1 MITIIVPIYNASMYL
16 RKCLESLYHQSYK
29 KMEILLINDGSTD
42 NSEKICKEFVKKDS
56 RFKYMYKKNGG
67 VSSARNVGI
76 EQAKGDYIIFV
87 DSDDFCTND
96 MIDNILPKLTKNKL
110 LCFGYFRI
118 FKNKKE
124 KEVLS
129 KTHQLNIN
137 KNMYKYIIDTESI
150 GGYLWNKVF
159 DTKIIKKYNI
169 KFNEKIHFIEDML
182 FVIEYTNYI
191 TEIKYIEA
199 PLYFYRMR
207 KSSVSSDLFN
217 SKNLSMLEAL
227 KILIERFRENEE
239 INTLL
244 KYNYLYNYY
253 RLKSKNNQE
262 KNKIIGNEKE
272 YIKQL
277 GKKKKI
283 KIYIVKNFHFIY
295 KITWK
300 IKIHI
305 QKLYN

>member
-110 LCFGYFRI
+110 LCFGYFRV

-124 KEVLS
+124 KEVLNN
-129 KTHQLNIN
+129 TQQLNIN
-137 KNMYKYIIDTESI
+137 KN
-150 GGYLWNKVF
+150 
-159 DTKIIKKYNI
+159 
-169 KFNEKIHFIEDML
+169 
-182 FVIEYTNYI
+182 
-191 TEIKYIEA
+191 
-199 PLYFYRMR
+199 
-207 KSSVSSDLFN
+207 
-217 SKNLSMLEAL
+217 
-227 KILIERFRENEE
+227 
-239 INTLL
+239 LL
-244 KYNYLYNYY
+244 KYFE
-253 RLKSKNNQE
+253 S
-262 KNKIIGNEKE
+262 
-272 YIKQL
+272 
-277 GKKKKI
+277 
-283 KIYIVKNFHFIY
+283 
-295 KITWK
+295 
-300 IKIHI
+300 
-305 QKLYN
+305 